1 MTKIAKYAIL
11 LAAPPALGGCISSL
25 GSIVTAPIKAV
36 GKIADWTTT
45 SQDEADRNRGRELRR
60 QEQRLGKL
68 AQAKTKYRRDCE
80 AGDCEACARIDYIES
95 EIAEEQG
102 KAI

>member
-1 MTKIAKYAIL
+1 MPGIAKIAIL
-11 LAAPPALGGCISSL
+11 LSAPLMLAGCISSL
-25 GSIVTAPIKAV
+25 GSIVTAPVKAV
-36 GKIADWTTT
+36 GKLADWTTT

-68 AQAKTKYRRDCE
+68 AKAKAKYRHDCD
-80 AGDCEACARIDYIES
+80 AGDNEACARVDYIES
-95 EIAEEQG
+95 EIAREQD